1 MEGNFR
7 CQAQADGSWL
17 DVTPDEIK
25 RFIAMLIYF
34 GLVRIGNVDRYWSVK
49 TLYHGL
55 WARAIMSRSRFRALM
70 ALLHVVDPATENP
83 NDKLR
88 KVQSFIDFFKF
99 RCLSLYQPRQI

>member
-1 MEGNFR
+1 
-7 CQAQADGSWL
+7 
-17 DVTPDEIK
+17 
-25 RFIAMLIYF
+25 MLIYF